1 MNSHFLLNS
10 VTTWIKLPYREAA
23 KCKLI
28 VITSAACIKVTV
40 VKTSSQQRINTRI
53 RMTTNAPS
61 AHLCWPL
68 THWLDVLRHA
78 QHFIFIVKAA

>member
-28 VITSAACIKVTV
+28 ELVMS
-40 VKTSSQQRINTRI
+40 
-53 RMTTNAPS
+53 
-61 AHLCWPL
+61 
-68 THWLDVLRHA
+68 
-78 QHFIFIVKAA
+78 